1 MRFSNNACIERKQ
14 EAPRGGCRGVK
25 QAVFLRAVNVGGHN
39 KVSVAAVA
47 KKLGYVN
54 IGAAGTF
61 IAPKG
66 SAAEIR
72 EDVLR
77 ELGFETEVMVVN
89 RPKVLALVEKHSLA
103 RAKGKPFVAV
113 LARTPPKKPK
123 LPVEDGKGSRILAID
138 GPFALAVVLPDAKPG
153 TTVTGLV
160 EKALGV
166 PATVRG
172 WPTMERVAAAL
183 DKLKRD

>member
-1 MRFSNNACIERKQ
+1 M
-14 EAPRGGCRGVK
+14 K

-39 KVSVAAVA
+39 KVSVAAIA

-66 SAAEIR
+66 SAKEIR
-72 EDVLR
+72 EAITK
-77 ELGFETEVMVVN
+77 ELGFETAIMVVN
-89 RPKVLALVEKHSLA
+89 RPKVLALVAKKPLA
-103 RAKGKPFVAV
+103 LVEGKPFVAV
-113 LARTPPKKPK
+113 LEKAPAKKPK
-123 LPVEDGKGSRILAID
+123 LPIEDGKGSRIVEID

-172 WPTMERVAAAL
+172 WPTIERVADAL
-183 DKLKRD
+183 RSPE

>member
-1 MRFSNNACIERKQ
+1 M
-14 EAPRGGCRGVK
+14 
-25 QAVFLRAVNVGGHN
+25 NVGGHN

-47 KKLGYVN
+47 KKLGYAN

-72 EDVLR
+72 KAILD

-89 RPKVLALVEKHSLA
+89 RPKVLKLVEKNALA
-103 RAKGKPFVAV
+103 RVKGKPFVAV
-113 LARTPPKKPK
+113 LGQGPASKARGRRDGVLAKPPAKKPK
-123 LPVEDGKGSRILAID
+123 LPVEDGKGSRLVAIE

-172 WPTMERVAAAL
+172 WPTMERVAEAL
-183 DKLKRD
+183 RDA

>member
-1 MRFSNNACIERKQ
+1 M
-14 EAPRGGCRGVK
+14 K
-25 QAVFLRAVNVGGHN
+25 QAVFLRAVNVGGHQ
-39 KVSVAAVA
+39 KVSVSAIA

-72 EDVLR
+72 AAVTK
-77 ELGFETEVMVVN
+77 ELGFETPIMVVN
-89 RPKVLALVEKHSLA
+89 RPKVLKLVEAAPLA
-103 RAKGKPFVAV
+103 RVEGKPFVAV
-113 LARTPPKKPK
+113 LEKAAKKPK
-123 LPVEDGKGSRILAID
+123 LPVEDGKGSRLVKID

-172 WPTMERVAAAL
+172 WPTMERVAKAL
-183 DKLKRD
+183 RDA

>member
-1 MRFSNNACIERKQ
+1 M
-14 EAPRGGCRGVK
+14 K

-47 KKLGYVN
+47 KKLGYAN

-61 IAPKG
+61 VAPKG
-66 SAAEIR
+66 SAAQIR

-77 ELGFETEVMVVN
+77 ELGFETDVMVVN
-89 RPKVLALVEKHSLA
+89 RPKVLKLVDDAPLA
-103 RAKGKPFVAV
+103 RVKGKPFVAV
-113 LARTPPKKPK
+113 LGGRPASGVK
-123 LPVEDGKGSRILAID
+123 LPVEDGKGSKLVGVD
-138 GPFALAVVLPDAKPG
+138 GPFALAIVLPDAKPG
-153 TTVTGLV
+153 TSVTALV

-172 WPTMERVAAAL
+172 WPTIERVAEAL
-183 DKLKRD
+183 REA

>member
-1 MRFSNNACIERKQ
+1 M
-14 EAPRGGCRGVK
+14 P

-39 KVSVAAVA
+39 NVSVAAIA
-47 KKLGYVN
+47 KKLGYTN

-72 EDVLR
+72 DAILA
-77 ELGFETEVMVVN
+77 ELGFETEIMVVN
-89 RPKVLALVEKHSLA
+89 RSKILALVDKAPLA
-103 RAKGKPFVAV
+103 RVGGRPFVAV
-113 LARTPPKKPK
+113 LARAPAKDPK
-123 LPVEDGKGSRILAID
+123 LPVEDGKGSKLVAVD
-138 GPFALAVVLPDAKPG
+138 GPFALALVLPDAKPG

-172 WPTMERVAAAL
+172 WPTMEKLADAL
-183 DKLKRD
+183 REA